1 MYLLEHDKKR
11 QKRII
16 SAKKNKILYD
26 IKEAKIGK
34 PDHGSRLA
42 IKIPV
47 IPLAG
52 NTAKL
57 SKSFQPYMLESLA
70 TNSHCETDEHFD
82 ASIKKT
88 TNKYIEFEIKRYNEE
103 VNSNFS
109 SSHNS

>member
-1 MYLLEHDKKR
+1 MYLLEHDKKSE
-11 QKRII
+11 KRIK

-26 IKEAKIGK
+26 IKKARIGK

-57 SKSFQPYMLESLA
+57 SKNFQPFMLEPLA
-70 TNSHCETDEHFD
+70 TNSHCEANELFD

-88 TNKYIEFEIKRYNEE
+88 TKRYIEFEIKKYNEE
-103 VNSNFS
+103 VDSCFI
-109 SSHNS
+109 SSHKF

>member
-11 QKRII
+11 EKRIK

-26 IKEAKIGK
+26 IKKAKIGK

-57 SKSFQPYMLESLA
+57 SKNFQPFMLESLA
-70 TNSHCETDEHFD
+70 LNSHCAANDLFD
-82 ASIKKT
+82 ANIKKT
-88 TNKYIEFEIKRYNEE
+88 TKKYIEFEIKKYNEE
-103 VNSNFS
+103 VD
-109 SSHNS
+109 